1 MKTHI
6 PEIKNPLQHS
16 GTNRFQRLAA
26 EMSFDYVQ
34 IEERHEAD
42 FLAYAEKLMS
52 SIQYYDKYNRPFGN
66 WQSFFDVSIPS
77 NRPHKALFIAF
88 LRLLEALNQHANGL
102 TKRHLDFYY
111 RDVLRFTDRE
121 AKPAQVHLFM
131 QCAKALK
138 ERFVAKGQELL
149 AGETEDGKAILF
161 RLVDD
166 IVLNKA
172 ELSHFFAL
180 YKHADDYDNRLFA
193 KDYTDVLNEANEDG
207 FSPFG
212 ESQLMEVK
220 DVLNDEFITEFTA
233 AKTMDDAE
241 VGFAMSSP
249 ILNLPEGERTIFLDF
264 SIQYTGILKL
274 HQDHLLIAYTCE
286 EGWASAHI
294 DLFSTA
300 EDKLRLVLKLEDSQP
315 AFIPYNMVLHGGN
328 YATNHPVLR
337 VLLNPDAPN
346 YEYGYA
352 EIKSIKVQDIKMK
365 VDVQHFRSL
374 IIQNEL
380 SVLDPSKPFFPF
392 GPIPSEGD
400 HLYVGHPNI
409 FNHKLTHVE
418 FNVKWKDVPNSNFAD
433 HYAHYSVPVNNAD
446 FKVKAYFLQDKVW
459 TSSQAESSN
468 HYSLFG
474 ANAQDEKIISLEIPL
489 LNRQTAAA
497 QNLWNYKTNHGFL
510 KFTLEGKH
518 DPNFRAFGH
527 KNYPKEV
534 QRVGRTNASGGTSVE
549 LNQPYTPVIEQLSLN
564 YTTAEVRF
572 SAHQDEQFYHVTH
585 YGQKKES
592 LNGNDA
598 LTNLVPAFEFEG
610 EFYLGLKG
618 VEVPQTVSFLFQFVE
633 GSGDADRSQVKSG
646 VQWFYLMNDDWKP
659 LDPLRISKD
668 TTRNLLHTGI
678 IRFDLPVDMNALHQI
693 MPTDRYWLKAAIP
706 SNAAGIDQLQSVYA
720 QALVAEEVAPEISSE
735 VVSPK
740 TISKLT
746 EGGNGIAKIVQPFA
760 SFGGTNLD
768 SDTIFYARITER
780 LRHKDRGIM
789 IWDYERLV
797 LDAFPDLY
805 KVKCLNHTNYQ
816 TEMVAGHVMMAVI
829 PNLRNKG
836 LHSPFQPK
844 MSIHKRME
852 IYDFL
857 RERISPFIY
866 LRVEN
871 PIYEPIQLAFNVGF
885 HKGFDEGF
893 YGKKL
898 HQELQAFLSPWAFE
912 NELNENSDL
921 VFGGELHKSALLK
934 FIEDR
939 EYVDFVNHFNM
950 YHSYKD
956 PSVEERFKDP
966 NLVDPAHDFSTHEED
981 GPCERIKMKFIPPNP
996 NEATLLIDL
1005 KLRFLHGLEDFPN
1018 VNLSPREAMVLN
1030 FRQELYSMLSRRYAK
1045 GEQINKSLVQILVKN
1060 MYQVDKIVSLEFY
1073 KILSDNYVMEDVD
1086 VAVAKTS
1093 RTIMVSAEQH
1103 RIGVYRAGDYNCEG
1117 NVVIGIG
1124 YMIVEADFIIPIKE
1138 EKNEQYTR

>member
-16 GTNRFQRLAA
+16 GTNRFERLAT
-26 EMSFDYVQ
+26 EMTFDFVQ

-42 FLAYAEKLMS
+42 FLVYAEKLAS
-52 SIQYYDKYNRPFGN
+52 SIQYYDKFNRPFGN
-66 WQSFFDVSIPS
+66 WQSFFDLSIPS

-88 LRLLEALNQHANGL
+88 LRLLEALNGHANGL

-111 RDVLRFTDRE
+111 REVLRFTDRE

-131 QCAKALK
+131 HCAKALK
-138 ERFVAKGQELL
+138 ERFVAKGQELA

-161 RLVDD
+161 RLVDE
-166 IVLNKA
+166 IVLNKT
-172 ELSHFFAL
+172 EISHFLAL
-180 YKHADDYDNRLFA
+180 YRHPDGYGNRLFA
-193 KDYTDVLNEANEDG
+193 KDYTAALNEANEAG

-212 ESQLMEVK
+212 ETQLAEVK
-220 DVLNDEFITEFTA
+220 DVLNDEFKTEFTA
-233 AKTMDDAE
+233 VKTMDDAE
-241 VGFAMSSP
+241 VGFAMGSP
-249 ILNLPEGERTIFLDF
+249 ILNLPEGERTIVLDF
-264 SIQYTGILKL
+264 SIRFSGILTL
-274 HQDHLLIAYTCE
+274 HQDQFHIAYTGE
-286 EGWASAHI
+286 ADWIEAHI
-294 DLFSTA
+294 ESFSYDS
-300 EDKLRLVLKLEDSQP
+300 DKLHLELKLKDSQP
-315 AFIPYNMVLHGGN
+315 AFVPYNAEVHGGN
-328 YATNHPVLR
+328 YATGHPVLR
-337 VLLNPDAPN
+337 VLLNPNAN
-346 YEYGYA
+346 AYGYA
-352 EIKSIKVQDIKMK
+352 EMKRIKVQDIKMK
-365 VDVQHFRSL
+365 VDVQNVRSL

-400 HLYVGHPNI
+400 HLYVGHPHI
-409 FNHKLTHVE
+409 FNHKLTKAE
-418 FNVKWKDVPNSNFAD
+418 FKIKWKDVPQANFAD
-433 HYAHYSVPVNNAD
+433 HYAHYAVPVSNAD

-459 TSSQAESSN
+459 ISSREESLN
-468 HYSLFG
+468 QYALFDS
-474 ANAQDEKIISLEIPL
+474 NAQDDKTISLDIPL
-489 LNRQTAAA
+489 LDRQTVPT

-510 KFTLEGKH
+510 RFTLEGKNNP
-518 DPNFRAFGH
+518 DFRAFGH

-534 QRVGRTNASGGTSVE
+534 QRMGRLNASGGTGVE

-564 YTTAEVRF
+564 YTTAEVHF
-572 SAHQDEQFYHVTH
+572 SDHPEDQFYHITH
-585 YGQKKES
+585 YGQKQEV
-592 LNGNDA
+592 LNGKDA
-598 LTNLVPAFEFEG
+598 LTHLVPAFEYEG
-610 EFYLGLKG
+610 EFYLGLSG
-618 VEVPQTVSFLFQFVE
+618 VEVPQSVSFLFQFVE

-646 VQWFYLMNDDWKP
+646 VQWFYLVDDDWKP

-668 TTRNLLHTGI
+668 TTRNLLHTGV
-678 IRFDLPVDMNALHQI
+678 IRFDLPMDMNSVHHI
-693 MPTDRYWLKAAIP
+693 MPTDRFWLKAVVP
-706 SNAAGIDQLQSVYA
+706 TNAAGIDHLQAVYA
-720 QALVAEEVAPEISSE
+720 QAVIAEEVAPEISGA
-735 VVSPK
+735 VVPPR
-740 TISKLT
+740 TISKLV
-746 EGGNGIAKIVQPFA
+746 EGGNGIAKIEQPFA

-768 SDTIFYARITER
+768 SDAIFYARITER

-921 VFGGELHKSALLK
+921 VFGGELHKSTLLK

-939 EYVDFVNHFNM
+939 AYVDFVNHFNM

-956 PSVEERFKDP
+956 PTVEERFKDS
-966 NLVDPAHDFSTHEED
+966 NLVDPAHHFSTHEPD
-981 GPCERIKMKFIPPNP
+981 GPCERIKMKFIPSNP
-996 NEATLLIDL
+996 NEATILMDL
-1005 KLRFLHGLEDFPN
+1005 KLRFLHGLEDFSN

-1030 FRQELYSMLSRRYAK
+1030 FRQELYALLSRRYAK

-1086 VAVAKTS
+1086 VAIAKTS